1 MIDNRHDHFI
11 APAAWLQSPIGLG
24 RAAVAGLGVV
34 IATDLF
40 ALGAGFFLYD
50 VIGDLAGGARL
61 DGRADLA
68 DRLYSGAGI
77 AQTVALLTTAVLFLC
92 WFHRVRVNAE
102 VFDPYGH
109 DKKRGWAVWGW
120 IVPIVNLWFPRRIT
134 LDIWNASSPWSA
146 PRPHGLVNTWWTF
159 WTISLLSGRAASTAY
174 RKAESADE
182 IRDAVGQLMFSDAV
196 DIVAAALAVVVVLR
210 LNRMQ
215 YEKALAGPGAGT
227 GPGPGPAPASA

>member
-1 MIDNRHDHFI
+1 MLDNRHDHFI

-24 RAAVAGLGVV
+24 RAAVTGFGVV
-34 IATDLF
+34 VATDLF
-40 ALGAGFFLYD
+40 AIGSGVFVYD
-50 VIGDLAGGARL
+50 MSGDLDSGALL
-61 DGRADLA
+61 DGRAELA
-68 DRLYSGAGI
+68 DRLYSAAGVV
-77 AQTVALLTTAVLFLC
+77 QTVALLTTAVLFLC

-109 DKKRGWAVWGW
+109 EKKRGWAIWGW
-120 IVPIVNLWFPRRIT
+120 FVPIVNLWYPRRIT

-159 WTISLLSGRAASTAY
+159 WTISLLTGRAASTAY

-196 DIVAAALAVVVVLR
+196 DVVAAALAIAVVLR

-215 YEKALAGPGAGT
+215 YEKALG
-227 GPGPGPAPASA
+227 GPAPSPLPA

>member
-1 MIDNRHDHFI
+1 MTDNRHDHFI
-11 APAAWLQSPIGLG
+11 APPAWLQSPVGLG

-40 ALGAGFFLYD
+40 AMAAGVFLYD
-50 VIGDLAGGARL
+50 VTDDLANGALL
-61 DGRADLA
+61 DGRAELA
-68 DRLYSGAGI
+68 DRLYSTAGI
-77 AQTVALLTTAVLFLC
+77 VQTVALLTTAVLFLC

-109 DKKRGWAVWGW
+109 GKKRGWAVWGW
-120 IVPIVNLWFPRRIT
+120 LVPVVNLWYPRRIA

-159 WTISLLSGRAASTAY
+159 WIVSLLSGRAASTAY

-196 DIVAAALAVVVVLR
+196 DVVAAALAVAVVLR

-215 YEKALAGPGAGT
+215 YAKALAGPA
-227 GPGPGPAPASA
+227 PAPGSA